1 MKFSK
6 PNLPQGAACLC
17 VVSGGNKQVIRAL
30 EQRGVTCYITR
41 PSRALSA
48 PVASH
53 ADMLALSFKPGALI
67 LAADQ
72 RELHARLQK
81 NGVEAVRF
89 DGLKPGYPTETA
101 LNAAVIG
108 KWLIGGETA
117 LSALKSFETSKLEVL
132 SVRQGYARCSVVP
145 VAENAL
151 MTADK
156 GIAAAARGAGL
167 EVLELQ
173 PEPGIQL
180 PGYQHGFLGGCC
192 GKLSASQLAFCGD
205 FTALAQHQT
214 IKAFLARFG
223 VEPVSLIPGPM
234 QDIGGWIVLAEKD

>member
-1 MKFSK
+1 MKFSR

-17 VVSGGNKQVIRAL
+17 VVSGSNKQVIRAL
-30 EQRGVTCYITR
+30 EQRGLTCYITR

-53 ADMLALSFKPGALI
+53 ADMLAFSPRAGKLL

-72 RELHARLQK
+72 RELHTRLQK
-81 NGVEAVRF
+81 SGVETVRF
-89 DGLKPGYPTETA
+89 DGLKPGYPFETA
-101 LNAAVIG
+101 LNAAVVG
-108 KWLIGGETA
+108 KTLIGGETA
-117 LSALKSFETSKLEVL
+117 LSALKSFETNKLEAL
-132 SVRQGYARCSVVP
+132 QVRQGYARCSIVP
-145 VAENAL
+145 VTENAL

-180 PGYQHGFLGGCC
+180 RGYQYGFLGGCC

-205 FTALAQHQT
+205 FTALSQHEV
-214 IKAFLARFG
+214 IRKFLSRFD
-223 VEPVSLIPGPM
+223 VEPVSLISGPM
-234 QDIGGWIVLAEKD
+234 QDIGGWLVIAEKE